1 MHFGSD
7 YRQTPQTLVPNILET
22 AEHSVPRDFPWYLTA
37 VLFASTS
44 VIFGGIWDI
53 SWHRTIGRD
62 SFWTPAHL
70 AIYAGGL
77 AAGLSCGWLAL
88 KTTFSGTG
96 TEVGRSV
103 RMWGFRAPL
112 GAWVAIW
119 GAIAMLTSAPLDDWW
134 HNAYGLDV
142 EILSPPHVVLALGIC
157 AIQLGALLMAL
168 SWQNRAS
175 ERGQRR
181 LGFAYAYS
189 AGMLLLTLAV
199 LMLEYSFPNDWRG
212 PAFHMISAGVYPLVL
227 FAVGRAARLRW
238 PATWTALVY
247 MGVTLVMMWVLPLFP
262 AEPLLAPILRNVDRM
277 VPPEFP
283 LVLVVPAIALDLL
296 LRRGS
301 RPGRAPAR
309 RSVDWG
315 LAAFGSVVFVGLF
328 GVVHWYFGEFM
339 LSEAARNYFFQGD
352 TWGYMNAP
360 GPWQYEFW
368 NGNRFAGGEIS
379 ASRFLARAWWALPI
393 GFASA
398 RVGLWVG
405 NWMMAVRR

>member
-1 MHFGSD
+1 MN
-7 YRQTPQTLVPNILET
+7 RTLEGENVGRI
-22 AEHSVPRDFPWYLTA
+22 PWYLTA

-44 VIFGGIWDI
+44 VIVGIIWDI

-62 SFWTPAHL
+62 TFWTPAHL

-88 KTTFSGTG
+88 KTTFAGSG

-119 GAIAMLTSAPLDDWW
+119 GTIAMLTSAPFDDWW

-142 EILSPPHVVLALGIC
+142 EILSPPHVVLAMGIC
-157 AIQLGALLMAL
+157 AIQLGAMLMAL

-175 ERGQRR
+175 ERGRR
-181 LGFAYAYS
+181 LLGFAYAFS
-189 AGMLLLTLAV
+189 AGLLLLNLSV
-199 LMLEYSFPNDWRG
+199 VMMEYSMPNDWRG
-212 PAFHMISAGVYPLVL
+212 PGFHMISAGVYPLVL
-227 FAVGRAARLRW
+227 FAVARAGRLRW
-238 PATWTALVY
+238 PATWAAVVY
-247 MGVTLVMMWVLPLFP
+247 TGVTLVMMWVLPLFP
-262 AEPLLAPILRNVDRM
+262 AEPLLAPILRDVDRM

-283 LVLVVPAIALDLL
+283 LLLVVPAIALDML
-296 LRRGS
+296 LRRAS
-301 RPGRAPAR
+301 RPGQAPAR

-315 LAAFGSVVFVGLF
+315 LAALGSLMFVGIF

-339 LSEAARNYFFQGD
+339 LSEAARNYVFQGD
-352 TWGYMNAP
+352 TWGYFNRP

-368 NGNRFAGGEIS
+368 GVDRFWPTV
-379 ASRFLARAWWALPI
+379 WWALPI

-398 RVGLWVG
+398 RAGLWVG
-405 NWMMAVRR
+405 NWMLAVRR

>member
-1 MHFGSD
+1 MN
-7 YRQTPQTLVPNILET
+7 QAAA
-22 AEHSVPRDFPWYLTA
+22 AENPDRIPWYLTA

-44 VIFGGIWDI
+44 VIVGIIWDI

-62 SFWTPAHL
+62 TFWTPAHL
-70 AIYAGGL
+70 AVYAGGL

-175 ERGQRR
+175 ERGQRL

-212 PAFHMISAGVYPLVL
+212 PTFHMISAGVYPVVF

-247 MGVTLVMMWVLPLFP
+247 MGMTLVMMWVLPLFP

-296 LRRGS
+296 LRKAS
-301 RPGRAPAR
+301 QPGRAPAR

-315 LAAFGSVVFVGLF
+315 LAWLGSAVFVGLF

-339 LSEAARNYFFQGD
+339 LSEASRNYFFQGD
-352 TWGYMNAP
+352 TWGYNNAP

-368 NGNRFAGGEIS
+368 GDSRFSGGEIS
-379 ASRFLARAWWALPI
+379 VSAFLSRAWWALPI

-398 RVGLWVG
+398 RIGLWAG
-405 NWMMAVRR
+405 NWMLAVRR

>member
-1 MHFGSD
+1 MPN
-7 YRQTPQTLVPNILET
+7 TPEATEQDLQSET
-22 AEHSVPRDFPWYLTA
+22 QKVPWYLTA

-44 VIFGGIWDI
+44 VIVGVIWDI

-96 TEVGRSV
+96 GEVGRSV

-142 EILSPPHVVLALGIC
+142 EILSPPHIVLALGIC
-157 AIQLGALLMAL
+157 SIQFGALLMAL

-175 ERGQRR
+175 ERAQRL

-189 AGMLLLTLAV
+189 AGMLLLTLGV
-199 LMLEYSFPNDWRG
+199 LKMEYTFPNDWHGAR
-212 PAFHMISAGVYPLVL
+212 FHLITAGVYPVVL

-238 PATWTALVY
+238 PATWTAVAY
-247 MGVTLVMMWVLPLFP
+247 MGVTLVMMWILPLFS
-262 AEPLLAPILRNVDRM
+262 AEPLLAPIMRPM
-277 VPPEFP
+277 ESMAPPEFP
-283 LVLVVPAIALDLL
+283 LVLVAPAIVLDLM
-296 LRRGS
+296 LRRAS
-301 RPGRAPAR
+301 PPGQAPAR
-309 RSVDWG
+309 RSSDWG
-315 LAAFGSVVFVGLF
+315 LAALGAVAFVGIF
-328 GVVHWYFGEFM
+328 GVVHWYFGDFM
-339 LSEAARNYFFQGD
+339 LSEGARNYFFQGD
-352 TWGYMNAP
+352 TWAYFNPP
-360 GPWQYEFW
+360 GAWQYEFW
-368 NGNRFAGGEIS
+368 HGGRFARAEFS
-379 ASRFLARAWWALPI
+379 ASQFWSMVWWAVPI
-393 GFASA
+393 GFVSA

-405 NWMMAVRR
+405 NWMLAVRR

>member
-1 MHFGSD
+1 M
-7 YRQTPQTLVPNILET
+7 PNIFEAT
-22 AEHSVPRDFPWYLTA
+22 NNDVHRDFPWYLTA

-44 VIFGGIWDI
+44 VIVGVIWDI

-88 KTTFSGTG
+88 KTTFSATG
-96 TEVGRSV
+96 GEVGRSV

-157 AIQLGALLMAL
+157 SIQLGALLMAL

-175 ERGQRR
+175 ERGQRW

-212 PAFHMISAGVYPLVL
+212 PVFHMISAGVYPLVL
-227 FAVGRAARLRW
+227 FAVGRAARLRF
-238 PATWTALVY
+238 PATMTALVY

-296 LRRGS
+296 LRRVS
-301 RPGRAPAR
+301 QPGQAPAR
-309 RSVDWG
+309 RSADWT
-315 LAAFGSVVFVGLF
+315 LAALGSVVFVGLF
-328 GVVHWYFGEFM
+328 GVVHWYFSEFM
-339 LSEAARNYFFQGD
+339 LSEASRNYFFQGD

-368 NGNRFAGGEIS
+368 GGSRFSSGEFS

-398 RVGLWVG
+398 RVGLWAG
-405 NWMMAVRR
+405 NWMLAVRR

>member
-1 MHFGSD
+1 MN
-7 YRQTPQTLVPNILET
+7 RTLEGENVGRI
-22 AEHSVPRDFPWYLTA
+22 PWYLTA

-44 VIFGGIWDI
+44 VIVGIIWDI

-62 SFWTPAHL
+62 TFWTPAHL

-88 KTTFSGTG
+88 KTTFAGSG

-119 GAIAMLTSAPLDDWW
+119 GTIAMLTSAPFDDWW

-142 EILSPPHVVLALGIC
+142 EILSPPHVVLAMGIC
-157 AIQLGALLMAL
+157 AIQLGAMLMAL

-175 ERGQRR
+175 ERGRR
-181 LGFAYAYS
+181 LLGFAYAFS
-189 AGMLLLTLAV
+189 AGLLLLNLSV
-199 LMLEYSFPNDWRG
+199 VMMEYSMPNDWRG

-227 FAVGRAARLRW
+227 FAVARAGRLRW
-238 PATWTALVY
+238 PATWAAVVY
-247 MGVTLVMMWVLPLFP
+247 TGVTLVMMWVLPLFP
-262 AEPLLAPILRNVDRM
+262 AEPLLAPILRDVDRM

-283 LVLVVPAIALDLL
+283 LLLVVPAIALDML
-296 LRRGS
+296 LRRAS
-301 RPGRAPAR
+301 RPGQAPAR

-315 LAAFGSVVFVGLF
+315 LAAVGSLMFVGIF
-328 GVVHWYFGEFM
+328 GVIHWYFGEFM
-339 LSEAARNYFFQGD
+339 LSEAARNYVFQGD
-352 TWGYMNAP
+352 TWGYFNRP

-368 NGNRFAGGEIS
+368 GG
-379 ASRFLARAWWALPI
+379 SRLWPTVWWALPI

-398 RVGLWVG
+398 RAGLWVG
-405 NWMMAVRR
+405 NWMLAVRR

>member
-1 MHFGSD
+1 MVQLHG
-7 YRQTPQTLVPNILET
+7 TLVPTIDRTCRFRGPTISET
-22 AEHSVPRDFPWYLTA
+22 AEHDVQRDFPWYLTA

-44 VIFGGIWDI
+44 VIVGIIWDI

-70 AIYAGGL
+70 AVYTGGL

-142 EILSPPHVVLALGIC
+142 EILSPPHVVLAMGIC

-175 ERGQRR
+175 ERGQRL

-212 PAFHMISAGVYPLVL
+212 PTFHMISAGVYPVVF
-227 FAVGRAARLRW
+227 FAIGRAARLRW

-247 MGVTLVMMWVLPLFP
+247 MGVTLIMMWVLPLFP

-277 VPPEFP
+277 VAPEFP
-283 LVLVVPAIALDLL
+283 LVLIVPAIALDLL
-296 LRRGS
+296 LRRAS
-301 RPGRAPAR
+301 QPGRAPAR

-315 LAAFGSVVFVGLF
+315 FAALGSVVFVGLSARCT
-328 GVVHWYFGEFM
+328 GTSASSCSPRRRGTTSSKVTPGDTTTPRAPG
-339 LSEAARNYFFQGD
+339 STSSGATAGSRAARSPSRTSCRERG
-352 TWGYMNAP
+352 
-360 GPWQYEFW
+360 GPC
-368 NGNRFAGGEIS
+368 RS
-379 ASRFLARAWWALPI
+379 DSRRRA
-393 GFASA
+393 
-398 RVGLWVG
+398 
-405 NWMMAVRR
+405 

>member
-1 MHFGSD
+1 MN
-7 YRQTPQTLVPNILET
+7 RTLGGENASRI
-22 AEHSVPRDFPWYLTA
+22 PWYLTA

-44 VIFGGIWDI
+44 VIVGIIWDI

-62 SFWTPAHL
+62 TFWTPAHL

-88 KTTFSGTG
+88 KTTFAGSG

-119 GAIAMLTSAPLDDWW
+119 GTIAMLTSAPFDDWW

-142 EILSPPHVVLALGIC
+142 EILSPPHVVLAMGIC
-157 AIQLGALLMAL
+157 AIQLGAMLMAL

-175 ERGQRR
+175 ERGQRL
-181 LGFAYAYS
+181 LGFAYAFS
-189 AGMLLLTLAV
+189 AGLLLLNLSV
-199 LMLEYSFPNDWRG
+199 VMMEYSMPNDWRG

-227 FAVGRAARLRW
+227 FAVARAGRLRW
-238 PATWTALVY
+238 PATWAAVVY
-247 MGVTLVMMWVLPLFP
+247 TGVTLVMMWVLPLFP
-262 AEPLLAPILRNVDRM
+262 AEPLLAPILRDVDRM

-283 LVLVVPAIALDLL
+283 LLLVVPAIALDIL
-296 LRRGS
+296 LRRAS
-301 RPGRAPAR
+301 RPGQAPAR

-315 LAAFGSVVFVGLF
+315 LAAVGSLMFVGIF
-328 GVVHWYFGEFM
+328 GVIHWYFGEFM
-339 LSEAARNYFFQGD
+339 LSEAARNYVFQGD
-352 TWGYMNAP
+352 TWGYFNRP

-368 NGNRFAGGEIS
+368 GG
-379 ASRFLARAWWALPI
+379 SRLWPTVWWALPI

-398 RVGLWVG
+398 RAGLWVG
-405 NWMMAVRR
+405 NWMLAVRR

>member
-1 MHFGSD
+1 MANDAAAARSGPANA
-7 YRQTPQTLVPNILET
+7 TVA
-22 AEHSVPRDFPWYLTA
+22 AERDFPSATDRVPWYLSA

-44 VIFGGIWDI
+44 VIVGGIWDI

-62 SFWTPAHL
+62 SFWTPAHV

-96 TEVGRSV
+96 GEVGRSV

-157 AIQLGALLMAL
+157 AIQFGALLMAL

-175 ERGQRR
+175 ERAQRR

-199 LMLEYSFPNDWRG
+199 LVMEYSMPNHWRG
-212 PAFHMISAGVYPLVL
+212 PTFHLISAGIYPIVL
-227 FAVGRAARLRW
+227 FAAGRAARLSW
-238 PATWTALVY
+238 PATWTAVVY
-247 MGVTLVMMWVLPLFP
+247 TGVTLAMMWVLPLFP
-262 AEPLLAPILRNVDRM
+262 AQPLLAPILRPMDSM
-277 VPPEFP
+277 APPEFP
-283 LVLVVPAIALDLL
+283 LLLVAPAIVLDLL
-296 LRRGS
+296 LRRAS
-301 RPGRAPAR
+301 PPGRAPAR
-309 RSVDWG
+309 PLVDWG
-315 LAAFGSVVFVGLF
+315 LAALGSVLFVGVF

-339 LSEAARNYFFQGD
+339 LSEAARNYVFQGD
-352 TWGYMNAP
+352 TWSYFNPP
-360 GPWQYEFW
+360 GDWQYEFW
-368 NGNRFAGGEIS
+368 NGNRFAGV
-379 ASRFLARAWWALPI
+379 AWWAVPI

-405 NWMMAVRR
+405 NWMLAVRR

>member
-1 MHFGSD
+1 MNRTSGSE
-7 YRQTPQTLVPNILET
+7 TP
-22 AEHSVPRDFPWYLTA
+22 ARFPWYLTA

-44 VIFGGIWDI
+44 VIVGIIWDI

-62 SFWTPAHL
+62 TFWTPAHL

-88 KTTFSGTG
+88 KTTFSGSE

-142 EILSPPHVVLALGIC
+142 QILSPPHVVLALGISS
-157 AIQLGALLMAL
+157 IQFGALLMAL

-175 ERGQRR
+175 EGGRRR
-181 LGFAYAYS
+181 LGLAYAYS
-189 AGMLLLTLAV
+189 AGLLLLNTSV
-199 LMLEYSFPNDWRG
+199 LMMEYSMPNDWHG
-212 PAFHMISAGVYPLVL
+212 PVFYMISAGVYPLVL
-227 FAVGRAARLRW
+227 FAVARAGRLRW
-238 PATWTALVY
+238 PATWAAVVY
-247 MGVTLVMMWVLPLFP
+247 MGMTLVMMWVLPLFP

-283 LVLVVPAIALDLL
+283 LLLVVPAIALDML
-296 LRRGS
+296 LRRAS
-301 RPGRAPAR
+301 RPGQAPAR

-315 LAAFGSVVFVGLF
+315 LAALGSVVFVGIF

-339 LSEAARNYFFQGD
+339 LSEASRNYVFQGD
-352 TWGYMNAP
+352 TWGYFNRP

-368 NGNRFAGGEIS
+368 SG
-379 ASRFLARAWWALPI
+379 SRFWSRVWWALPI

-398 RVGLWVG
+398 RAGLWVG
-405 NWMMAVRR
+405 NWMLAVRR

>member
-1 MHFGSD
+1 MNRTLEG
-7 YRQTPQTLVPNILET
+7 QTPDRI
-22 AEHSVPRDFPWYLTA
+22 PWYLTA

-44 VIFGGIWDI
+44 VIVGIIWDI

-62 SFWTPAHL
+62 TFWTPAHL

-88 KTTFSGTG
+88 KTTFAGSG

-119 GAIAMLTSAPLDDWW
+119 GAIAMLTSAPFDDWW

-142 EILSPPHVVLALGIC
+142 EILSPPHVVLAMGIC
-157 AIQLGALLMAL
+157 AIQLGAMLMAL

-175 ERGQRR
+175 ERGQRL
-181 LGFAYAYS
+181 LGFAYAFS
-189 AGMLLLTLAV
+189 AGLLLLNLAV
-199 LMLEYSFPNDWRG
+199 LMMEYSMPNDWRG
-212 PAFHMISAGVYPLVL
+212 PLFHMISAGVFPLVL
-227 FAVGRAARLRW
+227 FAVGRAGRLRW
-238 PATWTALVY
+238 PATWAAVVY
-247 MGVTLVMMWVLPLFP
+247 TGMTLVMMWVLPLFP

-283 LVLVVPAIALDLL
+283 LLLVVPAIALDVL
-296 LRRGS
+296 LRRAS
-301 RPGRAPAR
+301 RPGQAPAR

-315 LAAFGSVVFVGLF
+315 LAAVGSLLFVGIF
-328 GVVHWYFGEFM
+328 GVIHWYFGEFM
-339 LSEAARNYFFQGD
+339 LSETARNYVFQGD
-352 TWGYMNAP
+352 TWGYFNRP
-360 GPWQYEFW
+360 GPWQHEFW
-368 NGNRFAGGEIS
+368 GG
-379 ASRFLARAWWALPI
+379 SRFWPTVLWALPI

-398 RVGLWVG
+398 RAGLWVG
-405 NWMMAVRR
+405 NWMLAVRR

>member
-1 MHFGSD
+1 MPNAI
-7 YRQTPQTLVPNILET
+7 QTS
-22 AEHSVPRDFPWYLTA
+22 EHSRQGATGRVPWHLGA

-44 VIFGGIWDI
+44 VIVGVIWDI

-96 TEVGRSV
+96 AETGRSV

-119 GAIAMLTSAPLDDWW
+119 GAIAMLTSAPFDDWW

-157 AIQLGALLMAL
+157 AIQFGALLMAL

-175 ERGQRR
+175 PRAQRR
-181 LGFAYAYS
+181 LALAYAYS
-189 AGMLLLTLAV
+189 AGLLLLTLAV
-199 LMLEYSFPNDWRG
+199 LIMEYSMPNQWRG
-212 PAFHMISAGVYPLVL
+212 PAFHLISAGLFPVVL

-262 AEPLLAPILRNVDRM
+262 AEPLLAPILRPVDSM

-283 LVLVVPAIALDLL
+283 LLLVAPAVALDLL
-296 LRRGS
+296 LRRAAE
-301 RPGRAPAR
+301 PGRAPAR
-309 RSVDWG
+309 ASADWG
-315 LAAFGSVVFVGLF
+315 VAALGAVLFVGIF
-328 GVVHWYFGEFM
+328 GVVHWHFGEFM
-339 LSEAARNYFFQGD
+339 LSEAARNYVFQGD
-352 TWGYMNAP
+352 TWGYFRRP
-360 GPWQYEFW
+360 GPWQHEFW
-368 NGNRFAGGEIS
+368 QGDRFMRGDLPES
-379 ASRFLARAWWALPI
+379 DFLSRAWWALPI
-393 GFASA
+393 GFLSA

-405 NWMMAVRR
+405 NWMLAVRR